1 MPDNIDAH
9 RKEHIKR
16 YKRKSKRRLTRLL
29 AKNFDP
35 KDFTKAPIT
44 LRLYRL
50 LLVNGRRKVKET
62 EDKERLESTITGL
75 EWLSRMLKKPMSLDE
90 QFGMWKASHP
100 DVKDPM
106 RETRDIFA
114 EELDFAVSLLR
125 SLL

>member
-1 MPDNIDAH
+1 M
-9 RKEHIKR
+9 
-16 YKRKSKRRLTRLL
+16 
-29 AKNFDP
+29 
-35 KDFTKAPIT
+35 
-44 LRLYRL
+44 
-50 LLVNGRRKVKET
+50 
-62 EDKERLESTITGL
+62 EDKERLESAITGL